1 MTCNNSE
8 IMPKKKEKDEINLG
22 EGEENVYS
30 EEVREDL
37 VESDEISPE
46 EEGFMKGY
54 DSEDEDE
61 EGEKKKKEEDEELEE

>member
-1 MTCNNSE
+1 MA
-8 IMPKKKEKDEINLG
+8 KKKDKDGVNLG

-54 DSEDEDE
+54 DSEDEE
-61 EGEKKKKEEDEELEE
+61 PGEKKKEVDEEADEEVEG

>member
-1 MTCNNSE
+1 
-8 IMPKKKEKDEINLG
+8 MPKKKEKDDVNLG

-54 DSEDEDE
+54 DSEDE
-61 EGEKKKKEEDEELEE
+61 EGEKKKEEDEELEE